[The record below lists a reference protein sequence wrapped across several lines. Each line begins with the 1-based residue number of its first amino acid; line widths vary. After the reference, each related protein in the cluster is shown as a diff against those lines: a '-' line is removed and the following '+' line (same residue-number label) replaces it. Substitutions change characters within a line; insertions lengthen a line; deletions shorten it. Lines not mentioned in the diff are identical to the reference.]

1 MFQMECKTG
10 IAMKRVPNNRP
21 FHQLIYVSSTLVPA
35 YSMLISLVM
44 ADEDTIRMLW
54 GDTGM

>member
-1 MFQMECKTG
+1 
-10 IAMKRVPNNRP
+10 MKRAPNNRP
-21 FHQLIYVSSTLVPA
+21 FHRLIYVSSTLVPA

-44 ADEDTIRMLW
+44 AGQDTIRMLW